1 VGRIDNIKSAVDL
14 AKVVIDAGIAI
25 ADARRRA
32 REEQAKRDADEKD
45 KRIAALEAELKKAK
59 ESTP

>member
-1 VGRIDNIKSAVDL
+1 VGRLDNIKSAVDL
-14 AKVVIDAGIAI
+14 AKVVIDAGIAL
-25 ADARRRA
+25 ADDRRRA

>member
-1 VGRIDNIKSAVDL
+1 MGRIDNIKSAVDL

-45 KRIAALEAELKKAK
+45 KRIAAPEAELKKAK

>member
-1 VGRIDNIKSAVDL
+1 MGKLDNIRSAVDL
-14 AKVVIDAGIAI
+14 AKVVIDAGIAL
-25 ADARRRA
+25 ADDRRRA

>member
-1 VGRIDNIKSAVDL
+1 MGRLDNIKSAVDL

-45 KRIAALEAELKKAK
+45 KRIAAL
-59 ESTP
+59 

>member
-1 VGRIDNIKSAVDL
+1 MGRLDNIKSAVDL
-14 AKVVIDAGIAI
+14 AKVVIDAGIAL